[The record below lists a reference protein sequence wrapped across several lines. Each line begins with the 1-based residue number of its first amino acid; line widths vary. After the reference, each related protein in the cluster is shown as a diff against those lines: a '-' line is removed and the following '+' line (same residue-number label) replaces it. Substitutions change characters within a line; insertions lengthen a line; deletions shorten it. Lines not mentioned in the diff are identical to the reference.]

1 MRKIIHHNKI
11 PFYRQVAVSLS
22 NRIKTGKYPEGSNLP
37 SVRNLCEE
45 FNVSINVIQRALK
58 HLSQEGLIAIQQGK
72 GCKIINY
79 NQSRKSAVLFGFI
92 HPYSSDMF
100 FEQQMLH
107 FAQEAFEKHN
117 NMVVIRSSNSNT
129 ARERSLAENF
139 VDNNFQGLIL
149 LPADDNPNGHF
160 FEKLSK
166 KIPVITI
173 DRQLTE
179 TVIPTVSFD
188 CRKIGS
194 LAVDSAFSSGEKTKL
209 LVLMD
214 NLNIPTYADIID
226 SINCR
231 SQEHKNRITIISQP
245 ITKAIRKMNKGDY
258 RQIDSICRLVQKMI
272 NAEKY
277 DTIFC
282 PHDDFIDFGLLQ
294 TQLIKDIQNIHLI
307 TTTTAPTGS
316 SRSRVFNN
324 TPITKIRLD
333 YIELITKAAESL
345 QDKVFSNQS
354 SIKTKIIEP
363 KIE

>member
-1 MRKIIHHNKI
+1 
-11 PFYRQVAVSLS
+11 
-22 NRIKTGKYPEGSNLP
+22 
-37 SVRNLCEE
+37 VRNLCEE
-45 FNVSINVIQRALK
+45 FDVSINVIQRALN

-72 GCKIINY
+72 GCEVVNY

-117 NMVVIRSSNSNT
+117 NMVVIRSSNGST

-149 LPADDNPNGHF
+149 LPADNNPNGHF

-188 CRKIGS
+188 CSKIGS
-194 LAVDSAFSSGEKTKL
+194 LAIDSAFDSGKQKKL

-214 NLNIPTYADIID
+214 NLKIPTYAEIID
-226 SINCR
+226 SINCH
-231 SQEHKNRITIISQP
+231 SKQYENDITIISQP
-245 ITKAIRKMNKGDY
+245 ITRAIRKMNKGDY
-258 RQIDSICRLVQKMI
+258 RQIDSICRIVNKMI
-272 NAEKY
+272 TTEKY
-277 DTIFC
+277 NTIFC
-282 PHDDFIDFGLLQ
+282 PHDDFIDFGFLQ
-294 TQLIKDIQNIHLI
+294 TKIVENVQNIHLI

-316 SRSRVFNN
+316 SRSRIFNN

-345 QDKVFSNQS
+345 QDKVFSNQN
-354 SIKTKIIEP
+354 SIKSTIIEP
-363 KIE
+363 KID